1 MITPLPKVLIL
12 FVSIKYAFR
21 VKIFMVN
28 VAFMG
33 GRGVGVQVSLG
44 ERLVVNEVNKQTS
57 TMRMSIYE
65 RSE

>member
-1 MITPLPKVLIL
+1 
-12 FVSIKYAFR
+12 
-21 VKIFMVN
+21 MVN
-28 VAFMG
+28 LSFMG

>member
-1 MITPLPKVLIL
+1 MLLL

-21 VKIFMVN
+21 VKNFMVN
-28 VAFMG
+28 LAFMG